1 MLFGEYQHSIDAK
14 GRVNFPSKLREG
26 LGTTFMICKGLS
38 DPCLFVYSMEGFE
51 EFRKKLDELPMEQS
65 KKIKRVVFAGA
76 CEAEPDKQ
84 GRIVIPASLRAYAN
98 LSKDVMVI
106 GASDRAEI
114 WDKDQWE
121 KCCEEITPE
130 FIAQATKHLNI

>member
-26 LGTTFMICKGLS
+26 LGTTFMICKGLG

-51 EFRKKLDELPMEQS
+51 EFQRQLNELPMEES
-65 KKIKRVVFAGA
+65 KKIKRFVFAGA

-84 GRIVIPASLRAYAN
+84 GRIVIPASLRAYAS
-98 LSKDVMVI
+98 LTKDVMVI
-106 GASDRAEI
+106 GASGRAEI
-114 WDKDQWE
+114 WDKE
-121 KCCEEITPE
+121 KWD
-130 FIAQATKHLNI
+130 AQQNNMDMAAMLEAMQQLGI